1 MVFRKIVRVWNCW
14 GTWLRCLPGQRGSWS
29 LEAILSMGSMRKWG
43 ENNQIIHTLVKQ
55 IVETQHYRNVG
66 CSQQTCSFASLWEFI
81 CSHGLPVFF
90 VDKKWQPTLNY
101 WNGTSKESLPRMP
114 GVWCPLKNQD
124 TGNQLQETQKMQIQ
138 KQFFKELGVRVSHK
152 QHLAAA
158 PAGQLE
164 SAHATLTVNLYAV
177 RVRQARSLWC
187 VSILCVW
194 RRGGAR
200 YPGM

>member
-1 MVFRKIVRVWNCW
+1 MSPVQTGWKKYEQVLHTLCGTKENTGKQRIIARGCWADIQQHFRHRKKTAGGWWYMVFRKIVRVWNCW

-66 CSQQTCSFASLWEFI
+66 CSQQTCSFASLWEFT

-90 VDKKWQPTLNY
+90 VDEKWQPTLSY

-114 GVWCPLKNQD
+114 GGLMPSK
-124 TGNQLQETQKMQIQ
+124 K
-138 KQFFKELGVRVSHK
+138 S
-152 QHLAAA
+152 
-158 PAGQLE
+158 GQ
-164 SAHATLTVNLYAV
+164 
-177 RVRQARSLWC
+177 R
-187 VSILCVW
+187 
-194 RRGGAR
+194 
-200 YPGM
+200 